1 VLAAGFDQL
10 LVVTGHDS
18 IAVQQALSGLPV
30 NYVHNPDYQ
39 TGQASSLVCGLEH
52 LPQTDSA
59 VLIALGD
66 MPAMDPEMI
75 SALCASH
82 QNTANSFA
90 QITLPTFSAH
100 DDQDKLVRGNP
111 TIWSQPFFE
120 ALKRLE
126 GDQGGRQILSDYP
139 AHIQHMHWP
148 DRYVFADVDDPDSF
162 GHVSQ
167 YLDKKIRS
175 MGEKK

>member
-1 VLAAGFDQL
+1 MTIKISL
-10 LVVTGHDS
+10 LGA
-18 IAVQQALSGLPV
+18 IQQFG
-30 NYVHNPDYQ
+30 
-39 TGQASSLVCGLEH
+39 
-52 LPQTDSA
+52 
-59 VLIALGD
+59 
-66 MPAMDPEMI
+66 
-75 SALCASH
+75 
-82 QNTANSFA
+82 AN
-90 QITLPTFSAH
+90 L
-100 DDQDKLVRGNP
+100 
-111 TIWSQPFFE
+111 FFE